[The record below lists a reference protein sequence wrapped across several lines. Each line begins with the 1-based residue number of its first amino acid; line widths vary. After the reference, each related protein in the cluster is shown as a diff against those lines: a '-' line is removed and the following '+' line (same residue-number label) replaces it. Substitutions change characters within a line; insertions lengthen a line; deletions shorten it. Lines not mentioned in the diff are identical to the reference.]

1 MRSSMAMPSRRRKA
15 PATLEQLL
23 AAVFSGFMLFF
34 AGLVALALMFQLIYI
49 GRIFPGV
56 SVAGIEVGSLT
67 PEEAADQISSRL
79 TYPQQGV
86 LTLQDGSKTW
96 GVSPLQLGLVID
108 PQGLARNAFQL
119 GRSKNIFSRL
129 SDQFAAFTSG
139 RNVAPYLVLDER
151 MTQRYLTNLAA
162 EINQPVIEP
171 RLTIQGTEVVIQQG
185 QIGRMVDVPATLA
198 ALQTQVKTLSNGT
211 VPLVIDETRP
221 VVEDVSA
228 QADLA
233 RQILSA
239 PLTLRMPDG
248 QANAPGPWE
257 ISPEKMAPMLMF
269 APQSE
274 NGVTKYEIVLNRV
287 MLYAYLSE
295 LAPTIQVSSQNARF
309 IFNDDTRL
317 LEPIQASIVGR
328 KLNIEKSAERMLTD
342 LIAGKHDITLELDLE
357 DPEINDQ
364 MTGEQLGIT
373 ELVHAETSY
382 FYGSSAERVQ
392 NITAAAS
399 RFHGL
404 LIAPGETFSMANAM
418 GDISLDNGYAEAL
431 IILGGQTIKGV
442 GGGVCQVSTTL
453 FRAAFFGG
461 YPINERHA
469 HAYRVYYYEK
479 VAGNRVDPNLA
490 GLDATVF
497 VPLVDFKFTNDTPNW
512 LLMETYVNPS
522 SASITWKF
530 YSTRDNRRVEWSN
543 TGPVNVV
550 EAPKTL
556 YRENSDLP
564 SGEVKQ
570 VDWAADGADVTVN
583 RTVYRND
590 SVYLQDVFKTHY
602 EPWQAIYEY
611 GPGTEGMPP
620 TDEENQGE

>member
-1 MRSSMAMPSRRRKA
+1 
-15 PATLEQLL
+15 
-23 AAVFSGFMLFF
+23 
-34 AGLVALALMFQLIYI
+34 
-49 GRIFPGV
+49 
-56 SVAGIEVGSLT
+56 
-67 PEEAADQISSRL
+67 
-79 TYPQQGV
+79 
-86 LTLQDGSKTW
+86 
-96 GVSPLQLGLVID
+96 
-108 PQGLARNAFQL
+108 
-119 GRSKNIFSRL
+119 
-129 SDQFAAFTSG
+129 
-139 RNVAPYLVLDER
+139 
-151 MTQRYLTNLAA
+151 MTQRYLTTLA
-162 EINQPVIEP
+162 EQINQPVIEP
-171 RLTIQGTEVVIQQG
+171 RLTIQGTEVMIQQG

-198 ALQTQVKTLSNGT
+198 LLQAQVKTLSNGI

-228 QADLA
+228 QAALA

-239 PLTLRMPDG
+239 PLTLRLPEG
-248 QANAPGPWE
+248 QADAPGPWE
-257 ISPEKMAPMLMF
+257 IAPETLAPMLMF

-274 NGVTKYEIVLNRV
+274 NGTTKYEIALNRV

-295 LAPTIQVSSQNARF
+295 LAPKIHVEAQNARF

-317 LEPIQASIVGR
+317 LEPIQASIIGR
-328 KLNIEKSAERMLTD
+328 KLNIEKSAERMLSELTAGSHN
-342 LIAGKHDITLELDLE
+342 IALELDLQE
-357 DPEINDQ
+357 PEINDQ

-382 FYGSSAERVQ
+382 YYGSSSERVQ
-392 NITAAAS
+392 NISAAAG

-404 LIAPGETFSMANAM
+404 LVAPGETFSMANAM

-453 FRAAFFGG
+453 FRTAFFAGF
-461 YPINERHA
+461 PINERHA

-497 VPLVDFKFTNDTPNW
+497 VPLVDFKFTNDTPHW

-522 SASITWKF
+522 ASSITWKF
-530 YSTRDNRRVEWSN
+530 YSTRDNRRIEWSN
-543 TGPVNVV
+543 TGPVDVV
-550 EAPKTL
+550 EAPKNL
-556 YRENSDLP
+556 YRENPDLAN
-564 SGEVKQ
+564 GEVKQ

-590 SVYLQDVFKTHY
+590 QVYLQDVFKTHY
-602 EPWQAIYEY
+602 EPWRAIYEY

-620 TDEENQGE
+620 ADEENAEE